1 MRNTAGVCG
10 SDDTWSN
17 GGQDAELGEALMS
30 PAHRPHMLTQ
40 LVSLISGGLEGKT
53 LGSSPKKRLWDHWQD
68 HWDLESCLSSD
79 LLLCNC
85 PMLLLI
91 LPFMPL
97 DLLLPPLS
105 P

>member
-30 PAHRPHMLTQ
+30 PAHRPHMLNQ
-40 LVSLISGGLEGKT
+40 LVSLISVGWMGNLQDPDQRRGLEGP
-53 LGSSPKKRLWDHWQD
+53 LGPG
-68 HWDLESCLSSD
+68 E
-79 LLLCNC
+79 
-85 PMLLLI
+85 
-91 LPFMPL
+91 LPELRP
-97 DLLLPPLS
+97 PPLQLPHVAPRPSIPASRPLPLLS